1 MWRAYIPARMCINW
15 PISTADITCDYLF
28 LNYIIWT
35 AGGTCVTGW
44 ELFCIHQ
51 VEDRGVNLFNFL
63 IDEGTIEN
71 VVLQWHRDQLL
82 AIIMYSLSR

>member
-1 MWRAYIPARMCINW
+1 MWRVYIPARINW

>member
-1 MWRAYIPARMCINW
+1 MWRVHIPARMCINW

-28 LNYIIWT
+28 LNWIIWT

-51 VEDRGVNLFNFL
+51 VEDRGVNLFNFST
-63 IDEGTIEN
+63 DEGTKEN
-71 VVLQWHRDQLL
+71 VALQWQWDQLL
-82 AIIMYSLSR
+82 AIIMFSPSK